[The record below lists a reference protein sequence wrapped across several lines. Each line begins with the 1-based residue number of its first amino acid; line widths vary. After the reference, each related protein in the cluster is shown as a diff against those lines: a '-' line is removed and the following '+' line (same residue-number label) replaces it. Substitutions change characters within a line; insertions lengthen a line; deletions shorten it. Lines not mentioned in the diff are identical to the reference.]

1 MRDKHRHASTARDK
15 GNAAFKKGNY
25 TLALMFYT
33 TSISA
38 HPEDYRAWSN
48 RSITHIQMKSW
59 REAEFD
65 ATTAIALNQTTKAL
79 YYRAQAR
86 EGLGRYDAALRDL
99 DRILQVD
106 ANHALASNMRGHV
119 QDAQLRHASQEEDSG
134 CVETRRV
141 NGRRGLLNYSFVPT
155 SSRPSPASRT
165 PQQGSFSRGPA
176 KPYAFSSATLGS
188 RWRSPQAATPSI
200 YQRQTTTG
208 TTTGGFPLKSQR
220 YAANAMPSPSATQ
233 SSIRWTFVDH
243 YLSVFSRPPFANAEV
258 IRLRSSPDGIDFRDK
273 LDLTGYSARQV
284 IIFPPGGQYCSL
296 EDVPRFPVDFP
307 RTVKRIVYPLAVDIK
322 KRLFL
327 TSLLPS
333 RGIFLDPTWVGPTGR
348 ELVLICPPSSKDT
361 RESDDF
367 GYMAESLICAMV
379 SGLLWG
385 ANIKIVD
392 LAVLIP
398 DDSDL
403 QPVKKALEARAAGL
417 VDSAN
422 ANHLASHPFPYIH
435 PSGELH
441 IAPPDGQEAMRR
453 IEYVTRE
460 EYRAGLKPGQWEL
473 ETVQVMPGF
482 E

>member
-1 MRDKHRHASTARDK
+1 
-15 GNAAFKKGNY
+15 
-25 TLALMFYT
+25 
-33 TSISA
+33 
-38 HPEDYRAWSN
+38 
-48 RSITHIQMKSW
+48 
-59 REAEFD
+59 
-65 ATTAIALNQTTKAL
+65 
-79 YYRAQAR
+79 
-86 EGLGRYDAALRDL
+86 
-99 DRILQVD
+99 
-106 ANHALASNMRGHV
+106 MRGHV

-141 NGRRGLLNYSFVPT
+141 NGRRGLLNYSFVPHIVEAIARF
-155 SSRPSPASRT
+155 SDPATRLVLSWTCQALRVLIRNPRVQVEIT
-165 PQQGSFSRGPA
+165 AGRHPINLPAANYHGYDDWRVPPQIPAVRRERNAVTISHPIFHSLDIRGP
-176 KPYAFSSATLGS
+176 
-188 RWRSPQAATPSI
+188 
-200 YQRQTTTG
+200 
-208 TTTGGFPLKSQR
+208 
-220 YAANAMPSPSATQ
+220 
-233 SSIRWTFVDH
+233 
-243 YLSVFSRPPFANAEV
+243 LSVSLLTTPFANAEV

-296 EDVPRFPVDFP
+296 GDVPRFPVDFP